1 MKSRKKLLVLVIA
14 FVVLMA
20 GAGWLYNSLSEKAES
35 NIAESQ
41 ETGEAEGNDEKS
53 MAPDFVVY
61 DNEGNE
67 VRLSD
72 MRGKPCV
79 LNFWASWCG
88 PCQSEMPDF
97 DSKYRELGDEIN
109 FMMVNLTDGQRETV
123 ETAEACI
130 ADNGYTF
137 PIYFD
142 SHSKAA
148 YAYGVDT
155 IPATYF
161 IDAEGRLVSYANGAL
176 SAESLE
182 QGIDMIR

>member
-20 GAGWLYNSLSEKAES
+20 GAGWLYKSLGEKAGS

-41 ETGEAEGNDEKS
+41 ETGETEGSDEKS

-61 DNEGNE
+61 DSEGNE

-88 PCQSEMPDF
+88 PCQSEMSDF
-97 DSKYRELGDEIN
+97 DSKYRELGDEIS

-123 ETAEACI
+123 ETAEACV

-142 SHSKAA
+142 SHSEAV

-161 IDAEGRLVSYANGAL
+161 IDAEGRLVAYANGAL
-176 SAESLE
+176 SAESL
-182 QGIDMIR
+182 QRGIDMIR

>member
-1 MKSRKKLLVLVIA
+1 MAMKIRTGNRGRWGVLLLLFLLLLLISGCA
-14 FVVLMA
+14 MA
-20 GAGWLYNSLSEKAES
+20 AGYQAGDKVDNFTVTLDDGTVFSLNET
-35 NIAESQ
+35 IAE
-41 ETGEAEGNDEKS
+41 
-53 MAPDFVVY
+53 
-61 DNEGNE
+61 
-67 VRLSD
+67 
-72 MRGKPCV
+72 GKPV
-79 LNFWASWCG
+79 LLNFWASWCG
-88 PCQSEMPDF
+88 PCQSEMLDF

-142 SHSKAA
+142 SHSEAA

-161 IDAEGRLVSYANGAL
+161 IDAEGRLVAYANGAL